1 MRYVHNL
8 ATGHSGMEVMFRY
21 FEIGIPICF
30 LKVVLSLNFSGL
42 ILLTKDE
49 KLRLYSI
56 GYLRVNDLNSEPPKN
71 NPSRPSEENS
81 EGQTSLHLAKASR
94 NLGDT

>member
-8 ATGHSGMEVMFRY
+8 ATGHSGKEVMFRY

-42 ILLTKDE
+42 RILTKDE
-49 KLRLYSI
+49 KLR
-56 GYLRVNDLNSEPPKN
+56 LRVNDLNSEPPKN
-71 NPSRPSEENS
+71 NPSRPSEENP